1 MDHNMELAIVAQI
14 LSNQAMIIELNKLIM
29 TAICGEENDVYK
41 KYYAQLD
48 NVSKWISD
56 MVTMLLN
63 MTDRNSWELMSCF
76 CKHDGDVK

>member
-1 MDHNMELAIVAQI
+1 MNHNMELAIVAQI
-14 LSNQAMIIELNKLIM
+14 LSNQATIIELNKLIM
-29 TAICGEENDVYK
+29 TAIYGEENDVYK

-63 MTDRNSWELMSCF
+63 MTDKN
-76 CKHDGDVK
+76 DGDVK